1 MRMSVDDLLTGSALR
16 WGDKEAVVDAGRS
29 LSYGALEM
37 AASRLANLLRAR
49 GCQPGERV
57 ALVLPNSAS
66 FVIAFFAI
74 SRLGAVLVP
83 LSPNY
88 TDRELGVILSDAG
101 VVFALCGQ
109 PHVGRLQ
116 DLRALLPALLDVLA
130 IDDLDRLET
139 LIAGH
144 SDGRSSG
151 VADWSAPH
159 AILYTSGTT
168 GKPKGAIL
176 SHRSRI
182 VNSLS
187 GQIGYE
193 IGTATRANIPA
204 PMFHSGGMILGLIN
218 VIAAGG
224 TLLIPPDGGVE
235 AQCHALEELGANLLL
250 TVPTMIYRMVESPVF
265 RSRAGHRAFALIHGA
280 SPIPAAVVSKL
291 LDDFPACRPFHGYGS
306 TEACQL
312 TVLGPEEYR
321 AFPAMTGRA
330 LPGIDVR
337 VLREDGEVV
346 TPGEVGEIVTT
357 GPHVFD
363 GYLNDAEQTQAAL
376 HGGLHWTGDLA
387 TIDARGLI
395 SVVGRRKDMI
405 ISGGFNVYTREV
417 EDIIHTHPAVEE
429 AAVFGLPDVE
439 WGEVVAAAVILRPG
453 MHLNAEG
460 LRRHCRQGLT
470 GYKTPGRIWFVD
482 AMPRT
487 PVGKVRKPDLAK
499 QFMERRQGDL

>member
-1 MRMSVDDLLTGSALR
+1 MRMSVDDLLTASALR
-16 WGDKEAVVDAGRS
+16 WGDKEAVVHAGRS
-29 LSYGALEM
+29 LSYLALEA

-49 GCQPGERV
+49 GCRPQERV

-88 TDRELGVILSDAG
+88 TDRELGVVLGDAG
-101 VVFALCGQ
+101 VVFALCGKS
-109 PHVGRLQ
+109 HVDRLHG
-116 DLRALLPALLDVLA
+116 LRPTLPALRDVLA
-130 IDDLDRLET
+130 IDDLDQFEASL
-139 LIAGH
+139 AGH
-144 SDGRSSG
+144 SDERLAG
-151 VADWSAPH
+151 VADWAATH

-182 VNSLS
+182 VNTLS
-187 GQIGYE
+187 GQLGYE
-193 IGTATRANIPA
+193 TGPATRANVPA

-218 VIAAGG
+218 VLAAGG
-224 TLLIPPDGGVE
+224 TLLIPPDGSAE

-250 TVPTMIYRMVESPVF
+250 TVPTMIYRMVESPLF
-265 RSRAGHRAFALIHGA
+265 RARAGRRAFALIHGA
-280 SPIPAAVVSKL
+280 SPIPAAVVARL
-291 LDDFPACRPFHGYGS
+291 LEDFPACRPFHGYGS

-337 VLREDGEVV
+337 VVREDGSDV

-357 GPHVFD
+357 GPHVFG
-363 GYLNDAEQTQAAL
+363 GYLNDAEQTASAL
-376 HGGLHWTGDLA
+376 HDGLHWTGDLA
-387 TIDARGLI
+387 TVDARGLI

-417 EDIIHTHPAVEE
+417 EDVIHTHPAVEE
-429 AAVFGLPDVE
+429 AVVFGLPDVE

-453 MHLNAEG
+453 MHLDVDG

-470 GYKTPGRIWFVD
+470 GYKTPSRIWFVGT
-482 AMPRT
+482 MPRT

-499 QFMERRQGDL
+499 QFMDVKQGD